1 MCRVSGRSSGGRC
14 PVLRPHPVIVLTA
27 DFFRVADPGVDR
39 LVVDIRIAIQIV
51 RSAATKV
58 HENLRPN
65 LDARFHY
72 KPDGVRAEVPATVGP
87 GDHVDGSRQ
96 PLAKCPLKVGP
107 QLAENRYHANAT
119 TRMVLNLLFVDAK
132 PRVLPVDIGPFEI
145 LDLARKADTA
155 VSGQRENEPPVVV
168 RADGDDPLDNLRR
181 DIEDPSVVGLWPAK
195 HVGERVHGNKP
206 TPDGGLEELPR
217 PPQVDRR

>member
-1 MCRVSGRSSGGRC
+1 M
-14 PVLRPHPVIVLTA
+14 IVLTA

-39 LVVDIRIAIQIV
+39 LAADIRITIQIV

-65 LDARFHY
+65 LDARFLY

-107 QLAENRYHANAT
+107 QLAEDRYHANAT
-119 TRMVLNLLFVDAK
+119 TRMVLNLLFMDAE

-155 VSGQRENEPPVVV
+155 VSGQRENEPP
-168 RADGDDPLDNLRR
+168 RLSRKRPANPQDTSLNRLR
-181 DIEDPSVVGLWPAK
+181 VVGF
-195 HVGERVHGNKP
+195 
-206 TPDGGLEELPR
+206 
-217 PPQVDRR
+217 Q